1 MKDTPA
7 AAGKAKKG
15 TAVDPE
21 EEEEGETFYDAMKVP
36 VQAAYPEAIT
46 PQHANGMV

>member
-7 AAGKAKKG
+7 AVGKAKKG
-15 TAVDPE
+15 KAADLQ

-36 VQAAYPEAIT
+36 LLDL
-46 PQHANGMV
+46 PQW